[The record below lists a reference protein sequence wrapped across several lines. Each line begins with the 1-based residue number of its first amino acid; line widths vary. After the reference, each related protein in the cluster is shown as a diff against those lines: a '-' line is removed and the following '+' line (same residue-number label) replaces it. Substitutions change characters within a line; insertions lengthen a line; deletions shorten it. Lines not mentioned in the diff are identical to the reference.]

1 MKAAIFAFL
10 AFAASALA
18 SPAVL
23 SARQSLDAESAEI
36 DRLTTLITQHTANI
50 SKNFSL
56 FIQNPLS
63 VSRGVR
69 VRD

>member
-1 MKAAIFAFL
+1 MKAAIFAIL

-18 SPAVL
+18 GPAVL

-50 SKNFSL
+50 SEKFSL
-56 FIQNPLS
+56 FIQNPVS
-63 VSRGVR
+63 VEACGS